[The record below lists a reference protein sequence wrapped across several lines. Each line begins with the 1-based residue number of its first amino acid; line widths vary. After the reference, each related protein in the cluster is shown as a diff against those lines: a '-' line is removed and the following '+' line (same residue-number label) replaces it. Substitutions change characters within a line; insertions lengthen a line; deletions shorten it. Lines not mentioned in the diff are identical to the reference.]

1 MSRITVRESDMVA
14 RLHPGRLPLSNV
26 EAARRLDQ
34 AAQVLE
40 ERGENPFR
48 VRAYRVAAETV
59 RNLPGPAGEILREGG
74 RRALMEL
81 PGIGERLSVTLS
93 ELLLT
98 GHMPQI
104 EGLGG
109 RPEDVFATIAGLGPA
124 LARRVHELLRVETLA
139 DLERAAYD
147 GRLARVPGMG
157 PKRLRG
163 IRESLAGRFRR
174 PVGGPVAETP
184 SVQDVLAV
192 DRQYREH
199 AARGAL
205 RMLAPRRFNPAG
217 EAWLPV
223 LKTRRGDRRYRA
235 LYSNTEAA
243 HRLGKTHDWVVIY
256 YEQDGATGQCTVVTE
271 TGGPLKGRRV
281 IRGREME
288 CARHYEL
295 VSNQTAGRAVTRS
308 LFDTVE

>member
-1 MSRITVRESDMVA
+1 MVA
-14 RLHPGRLPLSNV
+14 RLHPGRLPLSND

-48 VRAYRVAAETV
+48 VRAYRVAAQTV
-59 RNLPGPAGEILREGG
+59 RGLPRAAGDILRDGG

-81 PGIGERLSVTLS
+81 PGIGDRLSVTLS

-98 GHMPQI
+98 GQMPQI
-104 EGLGG
+104 EGLGD
-109 RPEDVFATIAGLGPA
+109 RPQDVFATIAGLGPE
-124 LARRVHELLRVETLA
+124 LARRVHEVLQVETLA

-163 IRESLAGRFRR
+163 IREALAGRFRR
-174 PVGGPVAETP
+174 PVGGPVAEAP
-184 SVQDVLAV
+184 PVADVLAV
-192 DRQYREH
+192 DHQYREQ
-199 AARGAL
+199 ASRGAL
-205 RMLAPRRFNPAG
+205 RLLTPRRFNPAG

-223 LKTRRGDRRYRA
+223 LKTRKGGRRYRA

-256 YEQDGATGQCTVVTE
+256 YEQGGATGQCTVVTE
-271 TGGPLKGRRV
+271 TGGPLEGRRV

-288 CARHYEL
+288 CARYYEL
-295 VSNQTAGRAVTRS
+295 APDQSVGPAKTATRS
-308 LFDTVE
+308 LFDAAE

>member
-1 MSRITVRESDMVA
+1 MVA
-14 RLHPGRLPLSNV
+14 QAHPARPDRLPLSNAQ
-26 EAARRLDQ
+26 AARRLAQ
-34 AAQVLE
+34 AAQILE
-40 ERGENPFR
+40 DRGESLFR

-59 RNLPGPAGEILREGG
+59 RSLQRPASDILREGG

-98 GHMPQI
+98 GHMPVI
-104 EGLGG
+104 EGLGD
-109 RPEDVFATIAGLGPA
+109 RPEDVIATLAGVGPE
-124 LARRVHELLRVETLA
+124 LARRIHDTLHVETLA

-163 IRESLAGRFRR
+163 IREALAGRFRK
-174 PVGGPVAETP
+174 PVGGPMAEAP
-184 SVQDVLAV
+184 PVEDVLEV
-192 DRQYREH
+192 DRQYRER

-205 RMLAPRRFNPAG
+205 RLLAPRRFNPTG
-217 EAWLPV
+217 EAWLPI
-223 LKTRRGDRRYRA
+223 LKTRKGGRRYRA

-243 HRLGKTHDWVVIY
+243 HRLGKEHDWVVIY
-256 YEQDGATGQCTVVTE
+256 YERGGATGQCTVVTE
-271 TGGPLKGRRV
+271 TGGPLDGRRV

-295 VSNQTAGRAVTRS
+295 TGDQTGKSKAVARG
-308 LFDTVE
+308 LFDHTE